1 MAQPPTSGF
10 DSKICRLTGII
21 QGMPAI
27 PDNLPDDP
35 VLLKQMLLDTY
46 EARARDQEVK
56 EAYETHIVDLK
67 EQIVA

>member
-1 MAQPPTSGF
+1 
-10 DSKICRLTGII
+10 
-21 QGMPAI
+21 MPSM

-67 EQIVA
+67 EQIKLLRDRIFVTDP